1 MEPEAAPSIQA
12 EQELN
17 RLAQAIKDL
26 RIDFERFLNGAIQ
39 IPPEEKKADIQRQ
52 IRRLRQAKL
61 QGAAETF
68 RLGSLEARFNSLNE
82 LYNRRLRDHEEG
94 RGHGH
99 RPATAGVRSSRHD
112 VEQGVVLG
120 ESVDAGAVEALYTG
134 LQRRPGEG
142 PQFDLESFRTYLQRQ
157 VSSLRKKTGCR
168 EVQFRL
174 SEEDGKMRL
183 KAKPLGTGPTRGSSG
198 GSSGGSFRS

>member
-26 RIDFERFLNGAIQ
+26 RIDFERFFNGAVQ

-94 RGHGH
+94 RGH
-99 RPATAGVRSSRHD
+99 RSATAGVRSSRHD
-112 VEQGVVLG
+112 VERGVVLG
-120 ESVDAGAVEALYTG
+120 ETVDAGAVEALYTG

-142 PQFDLESFRTYLQRQ
+142 PQFDLDSFRTYLQRQ
-157 VSSLRKKTGCR
+157 VSSLREKTGCR

-174 SEEDGKMRL
+174 SEEDGKMKL
-183 KAKPLGTGPTRGSSG
+183 KAKPLGTEPSRGSSG